1 MIDVIS
7 ELETCKLNR
16 REVLI
21 AATTL
26 AVIAATSS
34 SAISA
39 TDAAPVAATKAGKV
53 RGTVNEGI
61 ACFRGIRYG
70 ATTEGRRFLPPLP
83 ASPWQGVRDAF
94 EFAAQSPQIEGSP
107 SGASLFT
114 ALQANRPP
122 SEDCLFLGVWTP
134 GLRDKKKRPVMV
146 WLHGGGYVSGSG
158 AVPVYDG
165 RHLSKRGDV
174 VVVTVNHRLGIFG
187 YLYLAGLA
195 DTAYADSG
203 NIGTLDQILALKWV
217 KENITEFGGDPD
229 NVTIFGESGGGGK
242 VSTLLATP
250 AAKGLF
256 HKAIV
261 QSGSAIVT
269 STAES
274 AATVTTG
281 FLDSLGL
288 KPNQLHELSSM
299 STADLTV
306 KAQKSSTS
314 GLRLGPVI
322 DGRTLTRQPFDPD
335 APQVSA
341 NVPMLIGT
349 CKDELTSISPPA
361 PLLFTLTDAD
371 LRKRVAA
378 MLEPG
383 KLDAILGELRKIY
396 PYASPSDFYFT
407 ISTWVRMRH
416 RAIVQAER
424 KLAQRSAP
432 AYMYLLAWETPVDGG
447 KWKTPHGL
455 DLPLVF
461 DNVTGSPAMLGTGG
475 QAQRVAD
482 AMSSAWVAF
491 ARNGNPGWA
500 AYDLE
505 KRQTMVFNASSM
517 VVPDPEGA
525 VRQLFVGQPV
535 NRML

>member
-1 MIDVIS
+1 MEASVFS
-7 ELETCKLNR
+7 R

-21 AATTL
+21 GATAM
-26 AVIAATSS
+26 AVVAATSS
-34 SAISA
+34 GAIP
-39 TDAAPVAATKAGKV
+39 TDSSPVAATTAGKV
-53 RGTVNEGI
+53 RGTIKEGI
-61 ACFRGIRYG
+61 ACFRGVRYG
-70 ATTEGRRFLPPLP
+70 ATTEGRRFLPPLAP
-83 ASPWQGVRDAF
+83 SPWQGVRDAL
-94 EFAAQSPQIEGSP
+94 EFPAQSPQIEGSP

-114 ALQANRPP
+114 ALEANRPP
-122 SEDCLFLGVWTP
+122 NEDCLFLGVWTP
-134 GLRDKKKRPVMV
+134 GLRDNKKRPVMV
-146 WLHGGGYVSGSG
+146 WLHGGGFVSGSG

-174 VVVTVNHRLGIFG
+174 VVVTLNHRLGVFG
-187 YLYLAGLA
+187 YLYLAGIA
-195 DTAYADSG
+195 DAAYADSG
-203 NIGTLDQILALKWV
+203 NIGTLDQILALKWI

-242 VSTLLATP
+242 VSILLATP

-274 AATVTTG
+274 AATVTAG
-281 FLDSLGL
+281 FLDSLGF
-288 KPNQLHELSSM
+288 KPNQVHELTSM
-299 STADLTV
+299 SMADLTAKV
-306 KAQKSSTS
+306 QKSSAS

-335 APQVSA
+335 APQVSV

-349 CKDELTSISPPA
+349 CKDELTSISSPD
-361 PLLFTLTDAD
+361 PLLFTLTDAE
-371 LRKRVAA
+371 LRKRVAP

-383 KLDAILGELRKIY
+383 KLDATLGELRKIY

-461 DNVTGSPAMLGTGG
+461 DNVAGSPAMLGTGG

-491 ARNGNPGWA
+491 ARSGNPGWA
-500 AYDLE
+500 AYDVV
-505 KRQTMVFNASSM
+505 RRPTMVFNASSM